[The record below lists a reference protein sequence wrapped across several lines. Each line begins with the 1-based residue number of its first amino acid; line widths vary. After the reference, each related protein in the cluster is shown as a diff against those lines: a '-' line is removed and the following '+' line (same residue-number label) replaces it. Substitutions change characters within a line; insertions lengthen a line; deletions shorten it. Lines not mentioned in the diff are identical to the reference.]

1 MKNFLSV
8 LSNVFNKLKTT
19 KDIIKEVIETE
30 NDEVPDIAT
39 IHVNKETIGIRKIVY
54 ESSESSIFIITNIAR
69 ILTVHIKKLHGS
81 DLFRINF

>member
-1 MKNFLSV
+1 MSV

-39 IHVNKETIGIRKIVY
+39 IHIKKITIGIRKIVY
-54 ESSESSIFIITNIAR
+54 ETSESSILIITNIAR
-69 ILTVHIKKLHGS
+69 FLTVHIKKIHHS
-81 DLFRINF
+81 DLLRINF

>member
-39 IHVNKETIGIRKIVY
+39 IHVNKETIGIQ
-54 ESSESSIFIITNIAR
+54 
-69 ILTVHIKKLHGS
+69 KLS
-81 DLFRINF
+81 MRLLKVAFSLLQISQEF